1 MTAVNE
7 DLRSIQ
13 SLRDRELTA
22 WLDAHAASS
31 ASPQWWWGI
40 LESIESNAS
49 GLRSISA
56 DQRSD
61 LLGVGA
67 RLLTSGGAR
76 GELSPPL
83 VAYWQLRLAVVA
95 TRSDCEVPGLV
106 ETLTPEGAAR
116 WAVSNMPASREEII
130 GYARER
136 ASRYQDADE
145 DFYAPVG
152 AASQN
157 WGQRDPHIDL
167 LQDVERVLSAL
178 EWIDSSR
185 LEGTLRT
192 EVEAWLEI
200 RSEMNI

>member
-1 MTAVNE
+1 MTANE

-13 SLRDRELTA
+13 SLRDRELSA
-22 WLDAHAASS
+22 WLDAYAAAS

-49 GLRSISA
+49 GLRSISP

-61 LLGVGA
+61 LLGAGA
-67 RLLTSGGAR
+67 RLLASGGAR
-76 GELSPPL
+76 GELSPSL

-95 TRSDCEVPGLV
+95 TRSDSGLPGLI

-116 WAVSNMPASREEII
+116 WAVSNMPASREEIV

-136 ASRYQDADE
+136 ASRYQDAGD

-152 AASQN
+152 VACQN
-157 WGQRDPHIDL
+157 REQRDPRIDV

-178 EWIDSSR
+178 AWIDSSR
-185 LEGTLRT
+185 LEEALRA
-192 EVEAWLEI
+192 EVEAWLRI
-200 RSEMNI
+200 RSELNM